1 MFPRASGNV
10 FFFFTGF
17 GYEDLRSIVARR
29 LESDNLSFCHE
40 ETDFLGREGKR
51 EEKKEG
57 ERERSNTGLDSLT
70 QPYFKTAMNQ
80 LMSLAF

>member
-51 EEKKEG
+51 EEKEEG
-57 ERERSNTGLDSLT
+57 EREKQHRTGFTDSAIL
-70 QPYFKTAMNQ
+70 
-80 LMSLAF
+80 